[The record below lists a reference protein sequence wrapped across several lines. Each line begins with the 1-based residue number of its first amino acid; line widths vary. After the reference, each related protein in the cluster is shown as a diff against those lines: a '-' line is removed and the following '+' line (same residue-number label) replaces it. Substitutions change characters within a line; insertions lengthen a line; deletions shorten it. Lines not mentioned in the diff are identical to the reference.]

1 MKRALIFLFFT
12 LLAPTAFAEWCWQE
26 ASHSSGVPVE
36 ILVSVASAE
45 SSFNPKAVNYNKDKA
60 RSLFVKIV
68 VTVFT
73 LPISV
78 LYSLV
83 VPG

>member
-1 MKRALIFLFFT
+1 MSKKKDAVIVIVMFL
-12 LLAPTAFAEWCWQE
+12 
-26 ASHSSGVPVE
+26 
-36 ILVSVASAE
+36 LV
-45 SSFNPKAVNYNKDKA
+45 AV
-60 RSLFVKIV
+60 SLFVKIV